1 MKKDLMNLK
10 RKTES
15 TEILEEI
22 KEEPKNIENATVYEK
37 LKEIVPKFFKN
48 KKSMDDLKKTVDKA
62 NAKIKQI
69 MSEEQLEKIDIDNYS
84 VVCSKTVKSNFIDD
98 MLIDKLKNLKA
109 GYLIKTKEYVD
120 TELLETAIYNGK
132 INPEDIMDCQTT
144 TETLRLT
151 VKEKK

>member
-1 MKKDLMNLK
+1 MKKDLINLK

-15 TEILEEI
+15 TEILEEV
-22 KEEPKNIENATVYEK
+22 KEEPKNIENATAYEK

-48 KKSMDDLKKTVDKA
+48 KKSMDDLKKIVDDA
-62 NAKIKQI
+62 NTKIKQI

-84 VVCSKTVKSNFIDD
+84 VSCSITVKSNFIDE
-98 MLIDKLKNLKA
+98 MLIEKLKELKA

>member
-48 KKSMDDLKKTVDKA
+48 KKSMDDLKKTVDEA
-62 NAKIKQI
+62 NAKIKQ
-69 MSEEQLEKIDIDNYS
+69 NN
-84 VVCSKTVKSNFIDD
+84 V
-98 MLIDKLKNLKA
+98 
-109 GYLIKTKEYVD
+109 
-120 TELLETAIYNGK
+120 
-132 INPEDIMDCQTT
+132 
-144 TETLRLT
+144 
-151 VKEKK
+151 

>member
-48 KKSMDDLKKTVDKA
+48 KKSMDDLKKTVDEA